1 MKFSVQ
7 QPVFLNALQIVSKA
21 VPQKPTHPILINI
34 RIITYIDQI
43 ILTGFD
49 LSFGIEHKITEFN
62 LYEPGAICLP
72 AKLLLNIVSKQ
83 DSNSEIII
91 STDDNNQ
98 CILVCDNSEY
108 QILGMDTDEYPELS
122 SVTDKNSEQN
132 NDSFQE
138 FILNSSALL
147 TAIKNTVFACSTDES
162 KQVLTGINF
171 DISSERLKVAATD
184 GHRLAVISITP
195 DELELEIENEKSI
208 ITIPAKM
215 LKELE
220 RILIDKSLESIKLI
234 EGNGNLSFQT
244 ITTKLVCRT
253 LYGQY
258 PNYSQLI
265 PNGDKFSTLVTIDRK
280 ALIKSIEKASVILD
294 SPEGL
299 INLFFDHDNQQLTLS
314 TQTKEV
320 GGCSESLF
328 AQTSGDLESIAF
340 RCKYFLD
347 GLKAMDSTEIQIK
360 LTDKTGPCII
370 IPLSNLDMLY
380 LIMPVQMRK

>member
-7 QPVFLNALQIVSKA
+7 QPAFLNALQIVSKA
-21 VPQKPTHPILINI
+21 VPQRPSHPILINI
-34 RIITYIDQI
+34 RIEVNQNEIT
-43 ILTGFD
+43 LTGFD
-49 LSFGIEHKITEFN
+49 LSFGIEVKITEFN
-62 LYEPGAICLP
+62 YYEQGAICLP

-83 DSNSEIII
+83 DSSSEIII
-91 STDDNNQ
+91 STDENNQ
-98 CILVCDNSEY
+98 CTLICDNSEY
-108 QILGMDTDEYPELS
+108 QISGMDIDEFPELS
-122 SVTDKNSEQN
+122 SVVDNGSEQN
-132 NDSFQE
+132 DDDFQE
-138 FILNSSALL
+138 FILSPSDLL

-195 DELELEIENEKSI
+195 DELELKSENEGTI
-208 ITIPAKM
+208 ITIPAKI

-220 RILIDKSLESIKLI
+220 RILGDKSLESIKLI
-234 EGNGNLSFQT
+234 EGNGVLHFQT
-244 ITTKLVCRT
+244 ITTKLVCRI
-253 LYGQY
+253 LDGQY
-258 PNYSQLI
+258 PKYQQLI
-265 PNGDKFSTLVTIDRK
+265 PDDNQFSTLITLDRK

-299 INLFFDHDNQQLTLS
+299 IDLSFDHNNQQLELS

-320 GGCSESLF
+320 GGCSESLPV
-328 AQTSGDLESIAF
+328 QISGDLDSISF
-340 RCKYFLD
+340 RCKYFLE
-347 GLKAMDSTEIQIK
+347 GLKTIDSTEVQIK

-380 LIMPVQMRK
+380 LLMPVQMRR